1 MEMITLNGE
10 PRTEVGTR
18 VSRAL
23 RTTGNLPAIIY
34 GHGEAPET
42 LSLGLHDVEVAL
54 AHGARMLQ
62 VKLGSGTNLYLIKEV
77 QYDYLDHT
85 PIHLDLTRVDLDER
99 VKVRV
104 GIELRGVPKGISEG
118 GVLDQHQADVEVEC
132 LVTEIP
138 DTFRPVVIEL
148 ALGDSLLVKDL
159 EMPSGVVLLTDS
171 EERIATVRA
180 LLEAPEPEEGEEG
193 EEGAPEPKMIGRTS
207 KEEDADKDE
216 SK

>member
-1 MEMITLNGE
+1 METITLTGE

-18 VSRAL
+18 VSRVL
-23 RTTGNLPAIIY
+23 RTTGHLPAIIY
-34 GHGEAPET
+34 GHGETPET
-42 LSLGLHDVEVAL
+42 LSLVLHDVVVAL

-62 VKLGSGTNLYLIKEV
+62 VKLGSKTKLYLIKEV

-99 VKVRV
+99 VKVRI
-104 GIELRGVPKGISEG
+104 GIELRGVPKGVSEG
-118 GVLDQHQADVEVEC
+118 GILDQHQADIEVDC

-138 DTFRPVVIEL
+138 DTLRPVVIEL
-148 ALGDSLLVKDL
+148 ALGDSLLAKDL
-159 EMPSGVVLLTDS
+159 ELPSGVVLLTDP

-180 LLEAPEPEEGEEG
+180 LVEAAEPEEGEEG
-193 EEGAPEPKMIGRTS
+193 EEGTPEPKMIGRAS
-207 KEEDADKDE
+207 KEEDTDKDE

>member
-1 MEMITLNGE
+1 METITLNGE

-99 VKVRV
+99 VKVRI
-104 GIELRGVPKGISEG
+104 GIELRGVPKGVSEG
-118 GVLDQHQADVEVEC
+118 GILDQHQADIEVEC

-138 DTFRPVVIEL
+138 DTLRPVVIEL
-148 ALGDSLLVKDL
+148 ALGDSLLAKDL
-159 EMPSGVVLLTDS
+159 ELPSGVVLLTDS

-180 LLEAPEPEEGEEG
+180 LVEAPEPEEGEEA
-193 EEGAPEPKMIGRTS
+193 EEGTPEPKMIGRTS
-207 KEEDADKDE
+207 KEEDTDKDE